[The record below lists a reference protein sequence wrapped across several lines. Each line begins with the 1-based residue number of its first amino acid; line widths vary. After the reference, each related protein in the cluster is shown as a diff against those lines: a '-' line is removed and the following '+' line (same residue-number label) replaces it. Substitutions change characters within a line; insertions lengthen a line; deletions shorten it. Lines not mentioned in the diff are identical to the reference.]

1 MVDYEII
8 SCSLDS
14 KFNNDNKDDDDN
26 NNNNIFL
33 NGNFLVK
40 IINLFK
46 IKLIIFNKNYQA
58 INELSEN
65 Y

>member
-1 MVDYEII
+1 M
-8 SCSLDS
+8 DS

-26 NNNNIFL
+26 NNNNFFL